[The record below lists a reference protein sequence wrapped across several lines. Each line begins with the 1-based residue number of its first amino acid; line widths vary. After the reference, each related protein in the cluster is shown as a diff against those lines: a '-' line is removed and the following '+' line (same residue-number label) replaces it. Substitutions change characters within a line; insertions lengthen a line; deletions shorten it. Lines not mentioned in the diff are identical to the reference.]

1 MLSGVSLTKMTD
13 DNNKSPDSLSAAARN
28 RYLKLIGVPDY
39 LRGEFDYSAV
49 APVAVASAVARA
61 GTAAPISAAM
71 ARKTGQADSGNA
83 GAPAGAR
90 PARIDAPK
98 KTSPPLPARNA
109 SKSKPA
115 ASAPPSRPKIIVPLS
130 PESRWRP
137 DLRKMACEGAPIL
150 REWRSADAPFTPEEH
165 TLWTGLEQ
173 EVAGCKACPLHKGR
187 RHTVFGDGS
196 LAARLVL
203 IGEGPG
209 ADEDFSGLP
218 FVGRSGRLLTSMIDA
233 AGFDRREVYICNTV
247 KCRPPENRNPEPEEI
262 NACAGYLDR
271 QLQLLRPQAILALG
285 KMAAMRLLNSDS
297 PVGQMRGQQH
307 TYTTGD
313 YSFPVFV
320 SYHPSYLIRQGSQ
333 KQAAWEDIKLLIR
346 FLTGH

>member
-1 MLSGVSLTKMTD
+1 MTD
-13 DNNKSPDSLSAAARN
+13 DKSISSDSLSTAARG

-49 APVAVASAVARA
+49 APVGAAPVATRSGAAPASAATVRKPVQSGA
-61 GTAAPISAAM
+61 GGEPP
-71 ARKTGQADSGNA
+71 
-83 GAPAGAR
+83 PAGAHL
-90 PARIDAPK
+90 ARSGASK
-98 KTSPPLPARNA
+98 KNTSPPMPARKV
-109 SKSKPA
+109 SKSKL
-115 ASAPPSRPKIIVPLS
+115 APSGVLSRPKISVPLS

-137 DLRKMACEGAPIL
+137 DLRSLACKGAPIL
-150 REWRSADAPFTPEEH
+150 SKWRSVDTPFTPEEH
-165 TLWTGLEQ
+165 TLWAGLEK

-203 IGEGPG
+203 VGEGPG

-233 AGFDRREVYICNTV
+233 MGFDRREVYICNTV
-247 KCRPPENRNPEPEEI
+247 KCRPPENRNPEPEEVS
-262 NACAGYLDR
+262 ACADYLDR

-285 KMAAMRLLNSDS
+285 KMAATRLLNSDS
-297 PVGQMRGQQH
+297 PVGQLRGRQH
-307 TYTTGD
+307 TYTTGEH
-313 YSFPVFV
+313 SFPVFV